1 MGFNCLKARE
11 PLRGGSLLVDQ
22 EDYWNIGHLAKK
34 KKERKIFKLTCIL
47 SIQLLLHFQDKLG
60 LVDQV
65 LVLVVIE
72 H

>member
-34 KKERKIFKLTCIL
+34 KKRERKIFKLTCIL

-60 LVDQV
+60 LV
-65 LVLVVIE
+65 LVVIE